1 MKKLFVLL
9 LSAALLLTGCGS
21 KSASTGSYA
30 ISETA
35 AANDMLFESSSF
47 ETDLGD
53 SQTLP
58 QGQKFIITMDI
69 QAEAED
75 LDAALSA
82 VTEKAGALGGYIEDQ
97 SQYNGSLYSGRR
109 YRSAS
114 LTVRIPAE
122 KLEEFTAAVEN
133 AGNVVSSSRS
143 TQDVTLQYVD
153 TESRITA
160 LKTEQA
166 RLLELMDEAATMSDL
181 LEIESRLTDV
191 RGELEQYTSRLKV
204 LENQVDYATVNLD
217 LTEVTEYTP
226 VVEKSRLEKIR
237 DGFVSSVKGV
247 GNLILDFISFVLMNI
262 PYILLFG
269 LILWGILA
277 LVKRHRR
284 KHPKKRQAEPKK
296 ED

>member
-1 MKKLFVLL
+1 MKKLFILL

-35 AANDMLFESSSF
+35 ANDMLFEGSSF
-47 ETDLGD
+47 KTDFGD

-143 TQDVTLQYVD
+143 TQDVTLEYVD

-226 VVEKSRLEKIR
+226 VAEKTRLQKIK
-237 DGFVSSVKGV
+237 DGFVDSIGGV
-247 GNLILDFISFVLMNI
+247 WNGILDFVSLVIIDL
-262 PYILLFG
+262 PYLVVFG
-269 LILWGILA
+269 LVLWAVIA
-277 LVKRHRR
+277 LIRRRIRKR
-284 KHPKKRQAEPKK
+284 KKAKADNPNA
-296 ED
+296 

>member
-1 MKKLFVLL
+1 MKKLFILL

-21 KSASTGSYA
+21 KSASNGSYT

-35 AANDMLFESSSF
+35 AANDMLFESSSS
-47 ETDLGD
+47 ETDFGD

-143 TQDVTLQYVD
+143 TQDVTLEYVD

-226 VVEKSRLEKIR
+226 VAEKTRLQKIR
-237 DGFVSSVKGV
+237 DGFVDSIRGV
-247 GNLILDFISFVLMNI
+247 WNGILDFVSLVIIDL
-262 PYILLFG
+262 PYLVVFG
-269 LILWGILA
+269 LVLWAVIALIRRGIR
-277 LVKRHRR
+277 KR
-284 KHPKKRQAEPKK
+284 KKAKEMKK
-296 ED
+296 EQQ

>member
-35 AANDMLFESSSF
+35 ANDLLFEGSSF
-47 ETDLGD
+47 ETDFGD

-122 KLEEFTAAVEN
+122 KLEEFTAAVD
-133 AGNVVSSSRS
+133 S
-143 TQDVTLQYVD
+143 
-153 TESRITA
+153 
-160 LKTEQA
+160 
-166 RLLELMDEAATMSDL
+166 
-181 LEIESRLTDV
+181 
-191 RGELEQYTSRLKV
+191 
-204 LENQVDYATVNLD
+204 
-217 LTEVTEYTP
+217 P
-226 VVEKSRLEKIR
+226 
-237 DGFVSSVKGV
+237 
-247 GNLILDFISFVLMNI
+247 
-262 PYILLFG
+262 P
-269 LILWGILA
+269 
-277 LVKRHRR
+277 RR
-284 KHPKKRQAEPKK
+284 
-296 ED
+296 

>member
-1 MKKLFVLL
+1 MKKLFILL

-35 AANDMLFESSSF
+35 ANDMLFEGSSF
-47 ETDLGD
+47 KTDFGD

-143 TQDVTLQYVD
+143 TQDVTLEYVD

-226 VVEKSRLEKIR
+226 VAEKTRLQKIR
-237 DGFVSSVKGV
+237 DGFVDSIGGV
-247 GNLILDFISFVLMNI
+247 WNGILDFVSLVIIDL
-262 PYILLFG
+262 PYLVVFG
-269 LILWGILA
+269 LVLWAVIA
-277 LVKRHRR
+277 LIRRRIRKR
-284 KHPKKRQAEPKK
+284 KKAKADNPNA
-296 ED
+296 

>member
-21 KSASTGSYA
+21 KSASTGYA

-35 AANDMLFESSSF
+35 AANDQLFEGSSID
-47 ETDLGD
+47 TNLGE
-53 SQTLP
+53 SQSLP

-109 YRSAS
+109 YRSAN
-114 LTVRIPAE
+114 LTVRVPAE

-143 TQDVTLQYVD
+143 TEDVTLEYVD

-166 RLLELMDEAATMSDL
+166 RLLELMDEAQTMSDL

-226 VVEKSRLEKIR
+226 VAEKTRLQKIR
-237 DGFVSSVKGV
+237 DGFVDSIRGV
-247 GNLILDFISFVLMNI
+247 WNGILDFISFVIIDL
-262 PYILLFG
+262 PYLVVFG
-269 LILWGILA
+269 LVLWAVIA
-277 LVKRHRR
+277 LLRRIRR
-284 KHPKKRQAEPKK
+284 KRKKAKADNPKA
-296 ED
+296 